1 MCMKII
7 KTKHFPFGSYKTINI
22 FGVLFTKRELTQ
34 KEINHEL
41 IHTAQMKEMGYIG
54 FYLWYGIEYLII
66 RLWHLEKDGQ
76 HGTYRDV
83 SFEEEAY
90 NFDDDLDYLKTRKH
104 YTWWKYI
111 KPRSNDKES

>member
-1 MCMKII
+1 MKII
-7 KTKHFPFGSYKTINI
+7 KTKHFPFGSYKIINL
-22 FGVLFTKRELTQ
+22 FGVLFTKVELTPE
-34 KEINHEL
+34 EINHEL

-90 NFDDDLDYLKTRKH
+90 NFDDNLDYLKTRKH
-104 YTWWKYI
+104 YAWWKYR